1 MVSIFLI
8 LSLIILIF
16 NVKYDLYYITK
27 GFIIKEENNYFIK
40 IYSELNDIK
49 KIIKGSKLK
58 INNKNYKYDIVKI
71 NNELLIDNLNM
82 INYKE
87 VIIYVPIDK
96 NELILNNVLDIKIKY
111 DERLISNIVYNF
123 ITGKEW

>member
-87 VIIYVPIDK
+87 VIIYVPIDN